1 MNKRAAKIG
10 LGIVT
15 IFACIVGSLFVL
27 PLHPAVAAPSDTS
40 IMKKTLANAIKT
52 CYNSSYVEKDITPAG
67 QFTTE
72 DIFVYHFLNKNKGT
86 VLVLDSLGGTI
97 NCEQVFLGSNKVQG
111 LNSLFSKNP
120 TTPVSLGYEKSGED
134 NPSSTRCMQM
144 KYKHKS
150 ADTGYMVEYTSNSLC
165 FGVMSDG
172 IVDMNSFPSGGV
184 PGFECVDP
192 ICLSANIQ
200 GKVFVNWLD
209 NDGIHRE
216 WEVAYFDTNSFA
228 GGDGTKWDDLYKA
241 VTDEV
246 SVMGSDQG
254 YANVSMSQT
263 KTDDPGA
270 FASYT
275 ITSYSKAAE
284 AAFKYYT
291 GSSNMD
297 SQKFNSED
305 VVYLLEKA
313 YAKMR
318 DVDKIIT
325 EDSKCFTGKDEA
337 LNQGTAYAHYNEG
350 KKMWCPVFLNTGTAA
365 GKTYNVVGNTYK
377 DLFAASPE
385 RVLELLTNRNLGYAT
400 AGDMCVENARKRYDE
415 FDQAWKDE
423 DAKGENKDSTKLQ
436 YYKEQQKVIRQMLN
450 KAGGTYKTENG
461 QVVCLNLPT
470 IDGAPETPPP
480 TEDDN
485 DGGTTP
491 PSPDDN
497 SASANPTSDIAQ
509 CLNNASSLGWILCPV
524 LKFVGVAADGL
535 WNEVANNWLVT
546 DYTTYKADKNN
557 SVYVAWSN
565 IRNLTNIVFA
575 IMLGII
581 IVSQL
586 TGVGI
591 SNYGIKKIL
600 PTLVMTIVLVNI
612 SFLICQLLIDVSNVI
627 GGSVE
632 SIADTMRQQI
642 SEASGVGFGDI
653 FRGTLG
659 SLFNIAGIG
668 ILSGAAFY
676 TISTEGAAVLIPL
689 LIAVIGVIIS
699 IIFAFVILA
708 VRQAIILVSVV
719 ISPLAIICYAL
730 PNTKSLYDKWRKI
743 FTTSLFIYPVCAVC
757 IYGGQ
762 VVSSLML
769 ASNHTGFM
777 YNLVA
782 MLLQIVPI
790 FFIPSLIRGAMTLAG
805 NIGNRVAQMGNNL
818 RNSATG
824 SLSKSDTAERLRME
838 GQYQAAQHN
847 RGLFDRLSQ
856 RKGLLGAIGRAG
868 GRKLDSNIGKYNEM
882 RLKDYQS
889 QLYASNP
896 RSLTTALSAAKQNHI
911 DKLAKDIALENTDIA
926 TNDGAL
932 QVKHAEALAAYNAN
946 QTEENLASVQAY
958 QDMLIE
964 SGDGGRQLMFDNYA
978 RAAQSGLGTALR
990 DGAKH
995 AIRAH
1000 SKDIKSNNR
1009 DMYAMLTQYAGGGD
1023 LMAGSFRP
1031 YLDAKGSEH
1040 MISSH
1045 FANKG
1050 IESYDAQS
1058 LAKMDEGSLDRLV
1071 EQARHNDLNT
1081 VAVGKLE
1088 SLTHEAITN
1097 KTISIQGKIED
1108 KLNDLREAMGYERIS
1123 RRKSDDSGTINV
1135 HSGDSG
1141 TVLRT
1146 GNDDRPTS
1154 PASPAP
1160 TTAIPGYR
1168 EAQNWRPNA
1177 DASGIILPPGFK
1189 K

>member
-1 MNKRAAKIG
+1 MKDRIKYYFGITIAFLSIT
-10 LGIVT
+10 GIVIGT
-15 IFACIVGSLFVL
+15 STLLSYSVHAADN
-27 PLHPAVAAPSDTS
+27 AVA
-40 IMKKTLANAIKT
+40 KKAMAYGLYECYTNGNIIKNIPLT
-52 CYNSSYVEKDITPAG
+52 DYD
-67 QFTTE
+67 
-72 DIFVYHFLNKNKGT
+72 
-86 VLVLDSLGGTI
+86 
-97 NCEQVFLGSNKVQG
+97 G
-111 LNSLFSKNP
+111 LNSITDYGNNIVLPTDYFEIASVNCGHLIGGNPFNNFSGLAA
-120 TTPVSLGYEKSGED
+120 TSGVTIPED
-134 NPSSTRCMQM
+134 NSNTSAVSTFLQGMGYTKKEADGGKCASYSYIYEDGSATVTLKMCASVDKDNHITSERVDVSGDTTAFEIEVQDKAVQLDCSQLSGYGGCQKHTFTPGQTDFDAFAGELLGDLKAHRSEAVCLAWWCPWKLINSVDIESRGDVLATFSFNNSSTAGKQAI
-144 KYKHKS
+144 KYL
-150 ADTGYMVEYTSNSLC
+150 AGYNSLDAVKLTETERIGLLQGYLNDFYKIENYGC
-165 FGVMSDG
+165 DLDSSQQTIAKNAGYAPISTNMFSGSGYQTCWIMPTKNK
-172 IVDMNSFPSGGV
+172 NST
-184 PGFECVDP
+184 
-192 ICLSANIQ
+192 
-200 GKVFVNWLD
+200 
-209 NDGIHRE
+209 
-216 WEVAYFDTNSFA
+216 VAGYNSQKYFDGTPMSYDDIIA
-228 GGDGTKWDDLYKA
+228 ALGGSVDDLLEADKQRCN
-241 VTDEV
+241 D
-246 SVMGSDQG
+246 
-254 YANVSMSQT
+254 
-263 KTDDPGA
+263 
-270 FASYT
+270 
-275 ITSYSKAAE
+275 AAE
-284 AAFKYYT
+284 SSRRAAQNLLNQSTTSEEYRKKARKTIDELDKIKSDYGEYWKEENGVIVCYPYT
-291 GSSNMD
+291 
-297 SQKFNSED
+297 
-305 VVYLLEKA
+305 
-313 YAKMR
+313 
-318 DVDKIIT
+318 DVD
-325 EDSKCFTGKDEA
+325 
-337 LNQGTAYAHYNEG
+337 
-350 KKMWCPVFLNTGTAA
+350 
-365 GKTYNVVGNTYK
+365 
-377 DLFAASPE
+377 
-385 RVLELLTNRNLGYAT
+385 
-400 AGDMCVENARKRYDE
+400 
-415 FDQAWKDE
+415 
-423 DAKGENKDSTKLQ
+423 
-436 YYKEQQKVIRQMLN
+436 
-450 KAGGTYKTENG
+450 G
-461 QVVCLNLPT
+461 QTV
-470 IDGAPETPPP
+470 TPPTVSP
-480 TEDDN
+480 NPPDSS
-485 DGGTTP
+485 TP
-491 PSPDDN
+491 G
-497 SASANPTSDIAQ
+497 ASANPTSDIAQ

-790 FFIPSLIRGAMTLAG
+790 FFIPSLIRGAMALAG

-838 GQYQAAQHN
+838 GQYQAAQRN

-1108 KLNDLREAMGYERIS
+1108 KLNDLREAMGYARIS

-1154 PASPAP
+1154 PASTAP

-1177 DASGIILPPGFK
+1177 DAKGIITPPGFK